1 MEYQFS
7 SYHIFSYALLPKAPS
22 QEKQHQKYRKVLPKL
37 QLLGRLEVFLTTIKI
52 IFLGFNLWMLLPNVY
67 GQEAKRYEIQI
78 LFPTIALYIWQPIHV
93 GGKEVV
99 FIHPLWQQ
107 NHCEFYLVG
116 IFVISSA
123 YQFDH
128 CLEFTHLVKM
138 ITKLW
143 SEFHSLPLDFGIFV
157 MSSAYQFDHSSEFT
171 HLVKMIHKLW
181 SEFHSTSRL
190 AHPEFHHLLFPWKIF
205 IFSFT

>member
-1 MEYQFS
+1 MMEYQFT

-52 IFLGFNLWMLLPNVY
+52 IFLGFNFWMLLPNVY
-67 GQEAKRYEIQI
+67 GQEARRYEMQI
-78 LFPTIALYIWQPIHV
+78 SFIPVALYIWQPIHV

-99 FIHPLWQQ
+99 FVHPLWQQ
-107 NHCEFYLVG
+107 NHTEFYLVG

-128 CLEFTHLVKM
+128 SSEFTHLVKL
-138 ITKLW
+138 ITELW
-143 SEFHSLPLDFGIFV
+143 SEFHSLPLDQI
-157 MSSAYQFDHSSEFT
+157 
-171 HLVKMIHKLW
+171 
-181 SEFHSTSRL
+181 STSRIPPL
-190 AHPEFHHLLFPWKIF
+190 VISMKNIYIF
-205 IFSFT
+205 IYIRKAANCSTQRRLFLFA

>member
-1 MEYQFS
+1 MEHQLS
-7 SYHIFSYALLPKAPS
+7 SYHNFFLCRLLPKAPS

-37 QLLGRLEVFLTTIKI
+37 QLLRRLEVFLTTIKI

-67 GQEAKRYEIQI
+67 GQEAKRYEMQI
-78 LFPTIALYIWQPIHV
+78 SFLPIALYIWQPIHV

-99 FIHPLWQQ
+99 FIHPFWQQ
-107 NHCEFYLVG
+107 NHSEFYLVG
-116 IFVISSA
+116 IFVISS
-123 YQFDH
+123 
-128 CLEFTHLVKM
+128 T
-138 ITKLW
+138 
-143 SEFHSLPLDFGIFV
+143 
-157 MSSAYQFDHSSEFT
+157 YQFDHSSEFT

>member
-1 MEYQFS
+1 M
-7 SYHIFSYALLPKAPS
+7 
-22 QEKQHQKYRKVLPKL
+22 
-37 QLLGRLEVFLTTIKI
+37 
-52 IFLGFNLWMLLPNVY
+52 
-67 GQEAKRYEIQI
+67 QI
-78 LFPTIALYIWQPIHV
+78 SFIPVALYIWQPIHV

-99 FIHPLWQQ
+99 FVHPLWQQ
-107 NHCEFYLVG
+107 NHTTKEVVFVHPLWQQNHTEFYLVG